1 MDDIRI
7 EDIFLFLIVMCGVA
21 VIACI
26 FAAVA
31 KKDHEDTN
39 ATYPVQK
46 GHAKLVDKPQTA
58 ANGIVVYSR
67 IWVLFDLD
75 DGTRVRLLVSG
86 TQFPYVVGDSGEL
99 TWQGDSLLGFHRDGE
114 TRSTSSSET
123 TAPPITG
130 FDQNKIPTWKL
141 IEMEQEKSDR

>member
-7 EDIFLFLIVMCGVA
+7 EDIFIFLMVMFG
-21 VIACI
+21 IAAIAWI

-31 KKDHEDTN
+31 NKNHESVN
-39 ATYPVQK
+39 ATYPIQR

-58 ANGIVVYSR
+58 SNGVVIYSR

-75 DGTRVRLLVSG
+75 DGRRVRLMVSG

-114 TRSTSSSET
+114 TQNIESSR
-123 TAPPITG
+123 TAVPAPSA
-130 FDQNKIPTWKL
+130 FDQNKIPT
-141 IEMEQEKSDR
+141 